1 MSKKLTRKVHKISQ
15 NNPSTVGGQLIA
27 PSVFQENMSYE
38 EKRKLQE
45 DFEELRNPHPENN
58 LYNAEDYMVVYPEMP
73 INDLHV
79 INNMQSMTMG
89 CTCQ

>member
-1 MSKKLTRKVHKISQ
+1 MSKKIDEEGTQ
-15 NNPSTVGGQLIA
+15 NIPEHPSTVGGQLIA
-27 PSVFQENMSYE
+27 PPVFQENMSYE

-73 INDLHV
+73 INDLHA
-79 INNMQSMTMG
+79 INNMQSITMG